1 MRISEIVT
9 TNPAIPQQ
17 QSVRQLKSQLD
28 AARGANR
35 LARLTQQ
42 RVQLKQVQ

>member
-1 MRISEIVT
+1 MHISEIVSIK
-9 TNPAIPQQ
+9 PAISQQ

-28 AARGANR
+28 AARGANW

-42 RVQLKQVQ
+42 RGQLNQLQ

>member
-1 MRISEIVT
+1 MHISEIVST
-9 TNPAIPQQ
+9 KPAIPQQ